1 MVQHLLAVSDSN
13 RDPLKDAS
21 VRLASWRTADPQC
34 CLMIRVGVRT
44 GGNMRRR
51 SKKEKKYLALSPALR
66 RGAGPFERNSDDG
79 G

>member
-21 VRLASWRTADPQC
+21 IRLASWRMADPRC

-44 GGNMRRR
+44 GEYEQTLKE
-51 SKKEKKYLALSPALR
+51 KKRKKYLALSPTLR
-66 RGAGPFERNSDDG
+66 RGAGPFD
-79 G
+79 